1 MTDITKVVLVF
12 SINKISQGRNQSVG
26 KNIYLRKPGF
36 IKPDKNSPK
45 LTLWRA
51 VLAVAEEASVTEVD
65 HKVTDHKVTVTIQK
79 PMTIEQDIGGQSQPP
94 SISVSGVSA
103 TAQSISQQAPPRES
117 HVTVI
122 KVQEE
127 TIKETKGKIV
137 F

>member
-1 MTDITKVVLVF
+1 M
-12 SINKISQGRNQSVG
+12 
-26 KNIYLRKPGF
+26 
-36 IKPDKNSPK
+36 
-45 LTLWRA
+45 
-51 VLAVAEEASVTEVD
+51 LAVAEEATAVTDV
-65 HKVTDHKVTVTIQK
+65 VDHKVTVTIQK

-103 TAQSISQQAPPRES
+103 TSVSGVSATAQSISQQAPLRES

-137 F
+137 FLISNLASTIQY

>member
-1 MTDITKVVLVF
+1 MC
-12 SINKISQGRNQSVG
+12 
-26 KNIYLRKPGF
+26 
-36 IKPDKNSPK
+36 
-45 LTLWRA
+45 A
-51 VLAVAEEASVTEVD
+51 VLAVAEEATAVTDV
-65 HKVTDHKVTVTIQK
+65 VDHKVTVTIQK

-127 TIKETKGKIV
+127 TIKETKGKIYFLISNLV
-137 F
+137 LTIQY

>member
-1 MTDITKVVLVF
+1 MRTFKSRHDKKLHIKEFT
-12 SINKISQGRNQSVG
+12 
-26 KNIYLRKPGF
+26 

-45 LTLWRA
+45 LILCA
-51 VLAVAEEASVTEVD
+51 VLAVAEEPTAVTDV
-65 HKVTDHKVTVTIQK
+65 VDHKVTVTIQK

-103 TAQSISQQAPPRES
+103 SAQSISQQPPLRES

-127 TIKETKGKIV
+127 TIKETKGKVENI
-137 F
+137 